1 MPWYALRDLTRPN
14 SKSPAYKVLAEAGL
28 EVFTPLKEELRIVH
42 GRRVR
47 ESVPLIHDLVFVRSQ
62 REEIDPFI
70 EKIATLQF
78 RFVAGAGYQEPMTV
92 PELQME
98 RFINAVRTME
108 QPHYYLPGE
117 ITPAMCKG
125 PVRIV
130 GGALDGYDG
139 TLLQVR
145 GSRKKLLLLSL
156 PGFFSVG
163 IEVDP
168 EYICRL
174 ETAAGKPT
182 QATTATTSAGK
193 PAQATTATTA
203 TGKPAA
209 ATAAQA
215 SAAATTATAAAASTT
230 E

>member
-14 SKSPAYKVLAEAGL
+14 SKNPAYKILAEAGL
-28 EVFTPLKEELRIVH
+28 EVFTPLKEELRTVH

-47 ESVPLIHDLVFVRSQ
+47 ESVPLIHDLVFVHCEK
-62 REEIDPFI
+62 EEIEPHV
-70 EKIATLQF
+70 KKNATLQF

-98 RFINAVRTME
+98 RFINAVRTLE

-130 GGALDGYDG
+130 GGTLDGYDG

-145 GSRKKLLLLSL
+145 GSRKKRLLLSL

-163 IEVDP
+163 IEVEP

-174 ETAAGKPT
+174 EPAAGKAAPQT
-182 QATTATTSAGK
+182 NASATT
-193 PAQATTATTA
+193 
-203 TGKPAA
+203 
-209 ATAAQA
+209 
-215 SAAATTATAAAASTT
+215 

>member
-47 ESVPLIHDLVFVRSQ
+47 ESVPLIHDLVFVRAQ

-92 PELQME
+92 PEPQME

-145 GSRKKLLLLSL
+145 GSRKKRLLLSL

-174 ETAAGKPT
+174 E
-182 QATTATTSAGK
+182 S
-193 PAQATTATTA
+193 
-203 TGKPAA
+203 
-209 ATAAQA
+209 
-215 SAAATTATAAAASTT
+215 AASTT

>member
-47 ESVPLIHDLVFVRSQ
+47 ESVPLIHDLVFVRAQ

-145 GSRKKLLLLSL
+145 GSRKKRLLLSL

-174 ETAAGKPT
+174 ETSAGKPT
-182 QATTATTSAGK
+182 PSTTAS
-193 PAQATTATTA
+193 
-203 TGKPAA
+203 PAA
-209 ATAAQA
+209 AKPAP
-215 SAAATTATAAAASTT
+215 ATTATAAAGKPTAAAAAPATTPAAAASTT